1 MLIIYRTVDLK
12 DLHYNVTRKG
22 TFLSEDT
29 DAFVITPNTRT
40 FFFPET
46 ENLNFGD

>member
-1 MLIIYRTVDLK
+1 MLIINRTVDLK

-29 DAFVITPNTRT
+29 DAFVITSNRQI
-40 FFFPET
+40 FFFPEA
-46 ENLNFGD
+46 ENLP